1 MLCGKQLKNL
11 MPAQNAL
18 HGNNASQKFIYKDGC
33 FFHVLRLCTDEFV
46 RKFSQ
51 LLTLKFIL
59 DNIYG
64 NETGQ
69 SLIS

>member
-33 FFHVLRLCTDEFV
+33 LLRLCTDEFV
-46 RKFSQ
+46 GKFSQ
-51 LLTLKFIL
+51 LLTFNFIL
-59 DNIYG
+59 ENICW